1 MQKMSCS
8 DSTLY
13 VFGAPMSPVGV
24 TDAEGVGSTL
34 STCGKG
40 PLTLNGN
47 RTLSPNACKRKHM
60 LEESP
65 TGKIPHCPVWFKIK
79 AVKHLRVITRWAL
92 RMPCLSH
99 SHIILQRMNPQGIH
113 GFEIDILSGRYRFKG
128 MHDCGLLLYAFQG
141 RVFFGMGIYIIAHQ
155 SPILGQSGSQS
166 SNNVLLLWFH
176 LYDVGPG
183 MEGSHT
189 ILHWCIGQ
197 VQ

>member
-1 MQKMSCS
+1 
-8 DSTLY
+8 
-13 VFGAPMSPVGV
+13 MSPVGV

-141 RVFFGMGIYIIAHQ
+141 RFFLVWEYILLHTSPQ
-155 SPILGQSGSQS
+155 SWAKAAAKAAITFCSSGSTCMTLAQGWK
-166 SNNVLLLWFH
+166 VLIPSYTGVLVKFKKI
-176 LYDVGPG
+176 
-183 MEGSHT
+183 ES
-189 ILHWCIGQ
+189 
-197 VQ
+197 